1 MLVSL
6 FVKHNLECNVTM
18 HLNELQSISLCP
30 LFIRHSVTGYCEQ
43 SSENIGFV
51 EVCAFVFYVGG
62 HKLQKDSIDGII

>member
-1 MLVSL
+1 
-6 FVKHNLECNVTM
+6 M

-62 HKLQKDSIDGII
+62 HKLQKDSIDGIIWMICIMVTYVITFHL